1 MNLKWNCSCK
11 LQSSET
17 LHSTLFNS
25 STAASE
31 SVTGHLWPTHELVK
45 KRIQVDWKRRKGP
58 KGSFST
64 CEWHFKFREEKK
76 RKKKNEMRKK
86 KKTKIAKMSQE
97 HSFSTKEFELNHH
110 RFCQPFQLG
119 ISNFP
124 WGGKGINLFCSI

>member
-31 SVTGHLWPTHELVK
+31 SVTGHLWPTHALVK

-58 KGSFST
+58 KGSFL
-64 CEWHFKFREEKK
+64 HVNDILNLG
-76 RKKKNEMRKK
+76 RKKKERKKMKWGK